1 MTTAKQARAA
11 QPLDTDLVVRAA
23 LDVTREFGIDAVS
36 MRVVAD
42 RLGVTPMA
50 LYRWVDTKDL
60 LIKLVADEVV
70 GQVALP
76 DPGRDPQRDWRAMI
90 MEAMTDYR
98 RVAAR
103 YPGVATLLLHGG
115 FLPKARRLV
124 AAQLDVLERAG
135 LTPEQARRM
144 YASYQ
149 LLTLGR
155 LTVDEARRTRPARGP
170 SHVRDP
176 KIDAYLTELQ
186 HEDTFED
193 GSRLLLDD
201 VQRAIE
207 VNKAGS
213 RRT

>member
-11 QPLDTDLVVRAA
+11 QPLDKNLVVRAA
-23 LDVTREFGIDAVS
+23 LDVTRELGLEAVS

-50 LYRWVDTKDL
+50 LYRWIDTKDL

-76 DPGRDPQRDWRAMI
+76 DPQRNPQRDWRALI
-90 MEAMTDYR
+90 TETMTEYR

-103 YPGVATLLLHGG
+103 YPGVAAVLLHGG

-124 AAQLDVLERAG
+124 AAQLDVLEHAG

-176 KIDAYLTELQ
+176 KIDAYLTDLQ
-186 HEDTFED
+186 HEGTFED
-193 GSRLLLDD
+193 GSRILLDEI
-201 VQRAIE
+201 QRTIDL
-207 VNKAGS
+207 NKS
-213 RRT
+213 DR